1 MSFVVIDVKQ
11 PSVGIAMFRRKWYA
25 LIVALAILLVG
36 PSAATA
42 QGTATAVITNVD
54 AAHFPEVR
62 VTFRAVDA
70 NNQAI
75 GNLTDSDFSF
85 YENNAPVGHY
95 GLTQHDDG
103 PITLIYAIDL
113 GRYANYSSFGIE
125 SIRAALVYPFSNG
138 IFRDGVDT
146 VEVLARVNT
155 SGSSDETVVLLSATQ
170 SAAAFM
176 DFVNTASFERSNGP
190 TQGLELVRSAIVR
203 MSELVEPGHA
213 GAAIIFLTP
222 FIDTPPNSQAV
233 PEAERIAEE
242 ARAAYI
248 SIYTL
253 HTHLRGELPDPL
265 RTLAEGS
272 GGQYLLLQRNTDQ
285 SADLSRIYDGLT
297 AQRLYYSAAYRSK
310 SGASGPREVGVALQ
324 GPVTDRATYEVSLLP
339 PEVAISA
346 PLNGA
351 SLEIT
356 AEKGSE
362 GEEVLSPAT
371 LLVVAETTAWPDGY
385 PRNIVSAELLVNGQ
399 VAAHADYETPA
410 TRFDFTWEIGGLAE
424 EGPTSVSF
432 QVRVT
437 DELGL
442 TAESAPVMVTLTV
455 VRPQVQGF
463 IAGCLANPLRL
474 GCLAALLL
482 IPAVL
487 VGGLIVL
494 GAAVFLIQRSR
505 KKREAA
511 EPAVPALGTIVSP
524 AAGAPVRPSVRLAKL
539 RVLEGPPDQE
549 EREIPLTQEVLRIGR
564 NPDVVDI
571 VFYAEERSTVSGRHC
586 TLQYFQRHFF
596 ITDDNSTNG
605 TWVNGE
611 RLKPGHPR
619 RLEDGDIIVLGDLAL
634 KGVKMEF
641 QAGELPEEAPPVDE
655 EATRVEY
662 DLGDEEIGG
671 QTLLDADETGNF

>member
-1 MSFVVIDVKQ
+1 MC
-11 PSVGIAMFRRKWYA
+11 RKWYV
-25 LIVALAILLVG
+25 LIIVLAILLVR
-36 PSAATA
+36 PSAAAAQDTA
-42 QGTATAVITNVD
+42 AAFITNVD
-54 AAHFPEVR
+54 ATRFPEVR

-75 GNLTDSDFSF
+75 GNLTDSGLSF

-95 GLTQHDDG
+95 GLTLHDDG
-103 PITLIYAIDL
+103 PIALIYAIDL

-125 SIRAALVYPFSNG
+125 SIRAALAYPFSNG

-155 SGSSDETVVLLSATQ
+155 SGRNDETIVLLSATQ
-170 SAAAFM
+170 SASAFL

-190 TQGLELVRSAIVR
+190 TQGLELVRSALAR
-203 MSELVEPGHA
+203 MGELVEAGHG

-233 PEAERIAEE
+233 PAAERIAEE
-242 ARAAYI
+242 ARAAYVP
-248 SIYTL
+248 IYIL

-265 RTLAEGS
+265 RALAEGS
-272 GGQYLLLQRNTDQ
+272 GGQYLLLQRNADQ
-285 SADLSRIYDGLT
+285 SIALSQLYGTLT
-297 AQRLYYSAAYRSK
+297 AQRIYYSAAYRSK
-310 SGASGPREVGVALQ
+310 SGVSGSREVGIALQ

-339 PEVAISA
+339 PEVVISA

-351 SLEIT
+351 SLEVNV
-356 AEKGSE
+356 ERGPE
-362 GEEVLSPAT
+362 GEEALVPAT
-371 LLVVAETTAWPDGY
+371 LSVVAEITAWPDGY
-385 PRNIVSAELLVNGQ
+385 PRNIVGADLLVNGQ
-399 VAAHADYETPA
+399 VAAHADHETPA

-442 TAESAPVMVTLTV
+442 TAESIPVTVTLTL
-455 VRPQVQGF
+455 VRPRVQGF

-474 GCLAALLL
+474 GCLAAFLL
-482 IPAVL
+482 IPAAL
-487 VGGLIVL
+487 VGGLIVAGIAL
-494 GAAVFLIQRSR
+494 FLIQRSR
-505 KKREAA
+505 KKRAA
-511 EPAVPALGTIVSP
+511 VEPADLGLETIVSP
-524 AAGAPVRPSVRLAKL
+524 AAEAPARQPVRLAKL
-539 RVLEGPPDQE
+539 RVLEGPADQRG
-549 EREIPLTQEVLRIGR
+549 REIPLTQEVLRIGR
-564 NPDVVDI
+564 NADVVDLA
-571 VFYAEERSTVSGRHC
+571 FYAEERSTVSGRHC

-634 KGVKMEF
+634 KGVKMAF
-641 QAGELPEEAPPVDE
+641 QAGELPEEAPLGDE

-662 DLGDEEIGG
+662 DLGDEGFGE
-671 QTLLDADETGNF
+671 QTLLDANETDNL